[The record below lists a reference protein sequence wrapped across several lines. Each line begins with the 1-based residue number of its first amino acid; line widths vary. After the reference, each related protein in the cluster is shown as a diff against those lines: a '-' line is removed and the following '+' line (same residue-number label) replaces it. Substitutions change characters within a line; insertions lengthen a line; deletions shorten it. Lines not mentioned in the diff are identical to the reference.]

1 MIVIDKNTSDRHVWA
16 INDQDGNYARSG
28 SIKKIDKYTWAY
40 IAHKEF
46 SECCRADTFRE
57 QAEKTLLELNK
68 INVIAGFDIAF
79 HLEYIDL
86 NIITIV
92 NNKIDPS
99 DNLVL
104 IEKSIALNFPKP
116 VAVSLT
122 EAI

>member
-1 MIVIDKNTSDRHVWA
+1 MSVINTNERPAWV
-16 INDQDGNYARSG
+16 IKDQDGNYVRSG
-28 SIKKIDKYTWAY
+28 SIKKIDKHTWAY

-46 SECCRADTFRE
+46 SECCRADTFKE
-57 QAEKTLLELNK
+57 QAEETLLQLNK

-86 NIITIV
+86 NIIAIV
-92 NNKIDPS
+92 NNKLDPS

-104 IEKSIALNFPKP
+104 NEKSTTLKFPKS

>member
-1 MIVIDKNTSDRHVWA
+1 MIVIDKNDRPSWV
-16 INDQDGNYARSG
+16 IKDQEGNYVRSG

-57 QAEKTLLELNK
+57 QAEETLLELNK

-86 NIITIV
+86 NIIAIV
-92 NNKIDPS
+92 NNKLDPS

-104 IEKSIALNFPKP
+104 IEKSTALKFPKP